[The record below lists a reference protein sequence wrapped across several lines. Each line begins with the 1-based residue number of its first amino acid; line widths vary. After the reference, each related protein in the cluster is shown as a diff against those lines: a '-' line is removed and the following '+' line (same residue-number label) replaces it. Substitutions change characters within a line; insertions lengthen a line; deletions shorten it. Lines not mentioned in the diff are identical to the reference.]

1 MFKDK
6 VLENKVAL
14 VTGGGTGLGLAMAER
29 FGELGARLC
38 VVSRG
43 EAHLADAKTKL
54 AARGFEVLTVSAD
67 VREYD
72 QVQGAVDAAVA
83 KFGRVDILVNNA
95 AGNFLSPTEE
105 LSPRA
110 FTAVVGIVLTGSFNA
125 TLAVG
130 KQMIKQGGG
139 RILNIVTNYAW
150 TGSANVVPTAC
161 GKAGVLAM
169 TRSLAVEWAK
179 HGIRVNAVAPG
190 PFPTKGAWA
199 ALLPTPELEEQA
211 KSQIPL
217 KRWGRIEEL
226 TNLVA
231 YLVSDYADYIN
242 GDCITIDGGQWLY
255 GAGMFNRLTE
265 MPEEAWQ
272 AFTAASKAAR
282 GK

>member
-1 MFKDK
+1 MFKDQ
-6 VLENKVAL
+6 VLKDRVAL
-14 VTGGGTGLGLAMAER
+14 VTGGGTGLGYSMAER

-38 VVSRG
+38 LVSRG
-43 EAHLADAKTKL
+43 QEHLTESAAKLT
-54 AARGFEVLTVSAD
+54 ARGFKVLTVSAD
-67 VREYD
+67 VRESE
-72 QVQGAVDAAVA
+72 QVEAAVQQAVA

-95 AGNFLSPTEE
+95 AGNFLSPTED

-130 KQMIKQGGG
+130 KQMIGQGGG
-139 RILNIVTNYAW
+139 RILNIVTNYAE
-150 TGSANVVPTAC
+150 TGSAYVVPSAC

-179 HGIRVNAVAPG
+179 YNIRVNAVAPG

-199 ALLPTPELEEQA
+199 ALLPTPDLEEQA
-211 KSQIPL
+211 KQQIPL

-242 GDCITIDGGQWLY
+242 GDCITIDCGQWLQ

-265 MPEEAWQ
+265 MPEEAWE
-272 AFTAASKAAR
+272 AYAAASRAAR